1 MKRPLRLKEDLQPAS
16 GRGYMH
22 VCPWCGQPLL
32 LYDTRDGDQAYWCE
46 PCGKGHRAGELPL
59 GALRPLPHA
68 G

>member
-1 MKRPLRLKEDLQPAS
+1 
-16 GRGYMH
+16 MH
-22 VCPWCGQPLL
+22 VCPLCGQPLSL
-32 LYDTRDGDQAYWCE
+32 HDTRDGDQAYWCV